1 MENII
6 VFLIIC
12 VAFLYLAKRFYKK
25 AKKDSGCQCTGCD
38 TCDSSHL
45 ECDAPK
51 DAENQQPNQTTGK
64 IS

>member
-6 VFLIIC
+6 IFLIIC
-12 VAFLYLAKRFYKK
+12 VAFLYLATRFYKK

-45 ECDAPK
+45 ECDTLK
-51 DAENQQPNQTTGK
+51 GSEDKPNQTTGK